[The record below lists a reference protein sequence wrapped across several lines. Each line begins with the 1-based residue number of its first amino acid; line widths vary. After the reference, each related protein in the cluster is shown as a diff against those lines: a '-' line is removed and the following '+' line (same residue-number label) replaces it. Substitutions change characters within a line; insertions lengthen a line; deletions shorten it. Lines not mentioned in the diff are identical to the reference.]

1 MRNHQPVMTGKWRK
15 DPFPARTRVQLTD
28 YVPTDSI
35 SAEEGAA
42 LMEQLNTPLNGYL
55 GQAYNYD
62 DRGLTEEWMTSFR
75 NGTTAASEDEVTR
88 TQLVS
93 LMEIMLSKVQDRIY
107 NEEKILEKP
116 PIVLSKD
123 VVEQPVWGVDSYTR
137 RMVEICL
144 EDGVPQNQRS
154 TLTIKDFIEHRLLP
168 AINRQSPDKAH
179 NLSFA
184 LQSIL
189 DADGVSARDT
199 LYATT
204 LMAAFQQYGFE
215 LFKIHPKGTG
225 VVCINPDGIPPQVL
239 IAEYLGELYPAY
251 RWCERLDVIEQ
262 AQKQLEMKP
271 TLPDFYNIL
280 LERPRQDPNGYGKSI
295 TRSSDRH
302 HRGGVS
308 DVCVSRVSYI
318 YV

>member
-1 MRNHQPVMTGKWRK
+1 MTGKWRK
-15 DPFPARTRVQLTD
+15 DAYPIRTRVQLTD

-35 SAEEGAA
+35 SAEEGLE
-42 LMEQLNTPLNGYL
+42 LMNQLNTPLNGYV

-75 NGTTAASEDEVTR
+75 NGATAASEEEVAR

-107 NEEKILEKP
+107 NEEKILDKP

-123 VVEQPVWGVDSYTR
+123 VVEQPVWGIDSYTR
-137 RMVEICL
+137 KMIEICL
-144 EDGVPQNQRS
+144 EDGIPRNQRS
-154 TLTIKDFIEHRLLP
+154 TLTIKDFIEHVLLP
-168 AINRQSPDKAH
+168 AINRQTPEMAH
-179 NLSFA
+179 NLANA
-184 LQSIL
+184 LQSIV
-189 DADGVSARDT
+189 DVPTVSARDH
-199 LYATT
+199 LYASK
-204 LMAAFQQYGFE
+204 LMESFREFGYE

-225 VVCINPDGIPPQVL
+225 VVCINPEGIPPQVL

-280 LERPRQDPNGYGKSI
+280 LERPRQDPSGYGKCI
-295 TRSSDRH
+295 FFI
-302 HRGGVS
+302 V
-308 DVCVSRVSYI
+308 VNNAEI
-318 YV
+318 